1 MLEQSEWV
9 RQLVRLTFPHIEVD
23 ELQDT
28 SLLQLT
34 MLQLL
39 YEPGKSQV
47 FAVADDDQ
55 MVYEWRDARPE
66 TLNEFEEFFAPDTV
80 ILQYNYRC
88 PKNIVTVANRLI
100 ERNPDRHTKIV
111 VPVRQDHDGRIT
123 LSHFVNLEE
132 QADFVASEI
141 LSAVAGKKHRPQDHV
156 VLARGRRSFRFI
168 QDALDAVNLPFV
180 EVGGKDVEYSTFV
193 RLLVG
198 GLRLAAGNSYGADL
212 IRRACAKGNEA
223 LGSEI
228 FDVAAVRGLARDLAT
243 EFRTDFPR
251 LLSDALNLPVVLR
264 DYGEDTEAFRVE
276 RYLAMVELARGESNW
291 RDYAGMLRTILVEFD
306 SLLGRVN
313 MQQDAIRLM
322 TVHGAKGLQFPV
334 VFVPDLCNSAFPNLY
349 FKQNIAE
356 ERRLLFVAITRT
368 QEVLH
373 VSWTEVG
380 PSGHPTAAS
389 PFVDELV
396 EDSGDI
402 IETIT

>member
-1 MLEQSEWV
+1 M
-9 RQLVRLTFPHIEVD
+9 RRLKTLRHPPIYPKSPGH
-23 ELQDT
+23 LPCS
-28 SLLQLT
+28 SLTHPLPL
-34 MLQLL
+34 
-39 YEPGKSQV
+39 PS
-47 FAVADDDQ
+47 
-55 MVYEWRDARPE
+55 RRPS
-66 TLNEFEEFFAPDTV
+66 V
-80 ILQYNYRC
+80 
-88 PKNIVTVANRLI
+88 
-100 ERNPDRHTKIV
+100 
-111 VPVRQDHDGRIT
+111 
-123 LSHFVNLEE
+123 
-132 QADFVASEI
+132 
-141 LSAVAGKKHRPQDHV
+141 
-156 VLARGRRSFRFI
+156 SF
-168 QDALDAVNLPFV
+168 
-180 EVGGKDVEYSTFV
+180 GGF
-193 RLLVG
+193 G
-198 GLRLAAGNSYGADL
+198 
-212 IRRACAKGNEA
+212 
-223 LGSEI
+223 
-228 FDVAAVRGLARDLAT
+228 
-243 EFRTDFPR
+243 
-251 LLSDALNLPVVLR
+251 LR

-389 PFVDELV
+389 PFVDGLV